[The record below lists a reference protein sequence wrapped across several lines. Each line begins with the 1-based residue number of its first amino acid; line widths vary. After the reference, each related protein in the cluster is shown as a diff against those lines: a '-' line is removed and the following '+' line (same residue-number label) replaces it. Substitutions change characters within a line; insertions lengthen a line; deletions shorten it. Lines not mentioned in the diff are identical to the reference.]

1 MVTRIATFASQQ
13 ALVNNM
19 LTSQARAYE
28 SQTQVGTEKKSQTY
42 TGIASDAFRLISVEN
57 ERSRLDQY
65 VKNNSIAE
73 TNAKAMVQ
81 TVESMDEVIR
91 LLRSEMITF
100 TSRDL
105 SDASNA
111 DVSAV
116 TDIQARSF
124 SALND
129 IEFFLNLKIDGKY
142 LFGGGKTDSPPVSI
156 PYDNATEFQQDYDGI
171 DVTYAET
178 RTAHLSQAQF
188 TGVTAAYTNEN
199 IPVDGV
205 ATDVTRVTATAGDLI
220 TATLDENTFGDLTFS
235 NVATEGII
243 TSSNQN
249 AFNNVS
255 VGQTILLNGTQ
266 TAGGGTGLTDNNGVY
281 TVTAVSGDG
290 TQITLDQNVT
300 VGTETAAIA
309 TVQMNLAVPNGTTMQ
324 LSGTDVTNDGA
335 YTVRWPTNAEI
346 AGIPLDMNAAAPAV
360 VSGDVMWMSG
370 QVIDASGETVTLDA
384 APYYRGDKLETEHRV
399 SDGRTIKFGVNGLD
413 PAFEKAIRAIGQVL
427 QGDLINN
434 QQRAVDALGLLN
446 DAIEHSP
453 NSTEKASDLQD
464 VAQRL
469 ALNQSIIFNAK
480 EDMKDFNGFLG
491 QRQIE
496 LENVD
501 VTEAAVRLQ
510 DDVRALEIS
519 FATLARI
526 QQLSLNN
533 YI

>member
-13 ALVNNM
+13 ALVNQM
-19 LTSQARAYE
+19 LTAQSRAFD

-42 TGIASDAFRLISVEN
+42 TGISSDSFRLISVEN

-73 TNAKAMVQ
+73 TNAKAMVT

-105 SDASNA
+105 SDASDS

-116 TDIQARSF
+116 TDIQARAF
-124 SALND
+124 AALND
-129 IEFFLNLKIDGKY
+129 MEFFLNLKIDGKY
-142 LFGGGKTDSPPVSI
+142 LFGGGKTDSAPVSI
-156 PYDNATEFQQDYDGI
+156 PYDNAAEFQQDFDGI
-171 DVTYAET
+171 GVTYPTT
-178 RTAHLSQAQF
+178 RAAHLSQAVF
-188 TGVTAAYTNEN
+188 SGVTAAYTNEN
-199 IPVDGV
+199 IPVQGV
-205 ATDVTRVTATAGDLI
+205 ATDVTRVTGAAGDLI
-220 TATLDENTFGDLTFS
+220 TATLDDSSFGNLTFG
-235 NVATEGII
+235 NVATNGTI
-243 TSSNQN
+243 TSDVQN
-249 AFNNVS
+249 AFANLT
-255 VGQTILLNGTQ
+255 VGQTILLNGTEI
-266 TAGGGTGLTDNNGVY
+266 AGTGTADANGVY
-281 TVTAVSGDG
+281 TITAVSGDG
-290 TQITLDQNVT
+290 TQITLDQNIP
-300 VGTETAAIA
+300 VGAAAIGTGA
-309 TVQMNLAVPNGTTMQ
+309 EINLAVPDGTTVF

-346 AGIPLDMNAAAPAV
+346 AGIPLNMNAVAPAV

-370 QVIDASGETVTLDA
+370 QVIDASGETATFDA
-384 APYYRGDKLETEHRV
+384 QPYYLGDNLETEHRV

-434 QQRAVDALGLLN
+434 QQRGLDALGLLN

-453 NSTEKASDLQD
+453 QSTEMPSDLQD

-480 EDMKDFNGFLG
+480 EDMKEFNGFLG

-533 YI
+533 FI

>member
-19 LTSQARAYE
+19 LVSQARAYD
-28 SQTQVGTEKKSQTY
+28 SQTQVGTEKKSQDY
-42 TGIASDAFRLISVEN
+42 TGIAPDSFRLISIEN

-73 TNAKAMVQ
+73 TNAKAMVT
-81 TVESMDEVIR
+81 TVETMDEVIR

-105 SDASNA
+105 SDASDA

-116 TDIQARSF
+116 QDIQARAF

-129 IEFFLNLKIDGKY
+129 MEFFLNLKIDGKY

-156 PYDNATEFQQDYDGI
+156 PYDNAAEFQQDYDGI
-171 DVTYAET
+171 NVTYAES
-178 RTAHLSQAQF
+178 RAAHLSQAEF

-199 IPVDGV
+199 IPVQGT
-205 ATDVTRVTATAGDLI
+205 ATDVTRVTAAAGDLI

-235 NVATEGII
+235 NVAAEGVI
-243 TSSNQN
+243 TSSVQN
-249 AFNNVS
+249 AFANVA
-255 VGQTILLNGTQ
+255 VGQTILLNGTE
-266 TAGGGTGLTDNNGVY
+266 TAGTGSTDNNGVY
-281 TVTAVSGDG
+281 TITAVSGDG
-290 TQITLDQNVT
+290 TQITLDQAVT
-300 VGTETAAIA
+300 VGTELAAAAAVEI
-309 TVQMNLAVPNGTTMQ
+309 NLAVPDGTTMF

-346 AGIPLDMNAAAPAV
+346 AGIPLNMNAAAPAV
-360 VSGDVMWMSG
+360 VSGDVMWISG

-384 APYYRGDKLETEHRV
+384 APYYRGDNLETEHRV

-434 QQRAVDALGLLN
+434 QQRAADALGLLN

-453 NSTEKASDLQD
+453 SSTEMSSDLQD
-464 VAQRL
+464 ITQRL

-480 EDMKDFNGFLG
+480 DEMKEFSGFLG

-533 YI
+533 FI